1 MCVCALFTKGRIIE
15 LVHTLHINSG
25 KKIVDMGFD
34 IELSVLPNPQARNLI
49 FNTIN
54 HFTNNHYLKTAFYV
68 QGGDAV
74 NVINLRKTSPFNSP
88 S

>member
-1 MCVCALFTKGRIIE
+1 
-15 LVHTLHINSG
+15 
-25 KKIVDMGFD
+25 MGFD
-34 IELSVLPNPQARNLI
+34 IELSVLPNPQARILF
-49 FNTIN
+49 FNTIHFN
-54 HFTNNHYLKTAFYV
+54 TIHQFTNNHYLKTAFYV